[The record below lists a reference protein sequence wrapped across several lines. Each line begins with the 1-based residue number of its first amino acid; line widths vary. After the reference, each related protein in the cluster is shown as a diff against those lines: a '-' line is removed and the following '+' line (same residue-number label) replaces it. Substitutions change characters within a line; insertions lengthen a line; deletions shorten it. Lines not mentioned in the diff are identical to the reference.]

1 MVTDVKIRTAAGSI
15 VVTTPALFD
24 CSSDAALHMLIE
36 RVFQASAVESVSVDR
51 ARATVEIRFDRQAL
65 DGRAALRM
73 FSEALSATPSTDRYV
88 THSGSLLRPYLDRL
102 PGPVRRVE
110 RRRDFD
116 GRPVAAS
123 AGGTSRS
130 RDLLRSN
137 GSAGRIVTLLPAP
150 ASNESE
156 VVVDVLVV
164 EFDPSPAVSAPGS
177 TNSSASPAETA
188 GLRDVVM
195 QEGRRL
201 VNLAAAGGC
210 FVMSIVGVITPGIP
224 TVPFVLATG
233 YFLARSSP
241 ALHERFRRSRFF
253 GQMVRDYEEHGGLRW
268 FTKLKMILLTAGL
281 IVITVIVTGGSLP
294 FLIVAVGMGGLGV
307 YMLNRIPTIKATSE
321 AATA

>member
-1 MVTDVKIRTAAGSI
+1 MTENPQPIAQPVTDVKIRTSAGSI

-24 CSSDAALHMLIE
+24 CSSDAALHTLIE
-36 RVFQASAVESVSVDR
+36 RVFQASAVGSVSVDR

-73 FSEALSATPSTDRYV
+73 FSEALNATPSNDRPAA
-88 THSGSLLRPYLDRL
+88 HAGSLLRPYLDRL

-116 GRPVAAS
+116 GRPVAGP
-123 AGGTSRS
+123 GGRTSRA
-130 RDLLRSN
+130 RDLFRSN
-137 GSAGRIVTLLPAP
+137 GSTDRIVTLVPAP
-150 ASNESE
+150 ASTESE
-156 VVVDVLVV
+156 VVIDVLVV
-164 EFDPSPAVSAPGS
+164 EFDPLPAGSASRG
-177 TNSSASPAETA
+177 TNSSGSSAGSA
-188 GLRDVVM
+188 GLRDVVI

-241 ALHERFRRSRFF
+241 ALHEQVV
-253 GQMVRDYEEHGGLRW
+253 G
-268 FTKLKMILLTAGL
+268 T
-281 IVITVIVTGGSLP
+281 TGRQATTCYKS
-294 FLIVAVGMGGLGV
+294 AVYRYTG
-307 YMLNRIPTIKATSE
+307 
-321 AATA
+321 AASSQ